1 MKPQAQERIIRLLLR
16 ILYNPNTFNKQQL
29 IDFYET
35 SESTIKR
42 DIQSLR
48 AAGIEIIQ
56 EKRQPY
62 RYTINPGKSFSEL
75 KYLQPL
81 SDEDKGRISRALH
94 DTGTSTKK
102 VNYIIQKLESLY
114 DFKKLGLSILSQSEL
129 DKIDTLKAAK
139 QQKTQAILVN
149 YRSNTS
155 AMRNRTV
162 EVFDIDVSL
171 NTIQCYEP
179 DTPKADKLQHFR
191 IARFDRAM
199 LTDTPWQFEPLHKP
213 KKTDI
218 FRIANDD
225 QVSVHLK
232 LKSQAYNYL
241 VEHYPMARGKIRPAS
256 QEGIWDFEAEINR
269 KLYGLTN
276 FILANSDKVEIVY
289 PIELQEH
296 LRTVMQNFIDRME

>member
-1 MKPQAQERIIRLLLR
+1 MKPQAQERIIKILLR

-29 IDFYET
+29 IGFYDT

-42 DIQSLR
+42 AIQAIR
-48 AAGIEIIQ
+48 ATGIEVIV
-56 EKRQPY
+56 EKSYPY
-62 RYTINPGKSFSEL
+62 RYTINPGRNFNEL
-75 KYLQPL
+75 RYLQPL
-81 SDEDKGRISRALH
+81 TDVEKGKISRALH
-94 DTGTSTKK
+94 DTTGSTKEAT
-102 VNYIIQKLESLY
+102 YIMQKLESLY

-139 QQKTQAILVN
+139 QQKVQAILVN

-155 AMRNRTV
+155 AMRNRMV

-179 DTPKADKLQHFR
+179 DTPKSDKLQHFR

-199 LTDTPWQFEPLHKP
+199 LTDTPWQFESLHKS

-218 FRIANDD
+218 FRIANND
-225 QVSVHLK
+225 QIPVHIK
-232 LKSQAYNYL
+232 LQAQAYNYL

-256 QEGIWDFEAEINR
+256 QEGIWDFETEVN
-269 KLYGLTN
+269 KQFYGLTN
-276 FILANSDKVEIVY
+276 FILANSDKVKIVY
-289 PIELQEH
+289 PLELQEH
-296 LRTVMQNFIDRME
+296 LRKTMQRFIDRME